1 MAKKLS
7 WGLVAILSIFI
18 GLYPGLFLTGNQ
30 KAGILNIKPESLF
43 SNPFWLISFY
53 THITLGGLALLT
65 GWLQFSQ
72 KVRAASI
79 ALHRTLGKIYVIS
92 VLVSAV
98 AGINIAFYAT
108 GGWPTALGFMSLGIT
123 WFYTTLQAYR
133 SIRQGNILAH
143 GNWMIYSYAC
153 TFAAVTLRL
162 WMPLLVPLFGNFMT
176 AYTVVSWWCWLPNL
190 AVAHFLTR
198 QPKSMVKIR

>member
-1 MAKKLS
+1 MTNKLT
-7 WGLVAILSIFI
+7 WGLLAILSIFF
-18 GLYPGLFLTGNQ
+18 GLYPGLFLNGNQ
-30 KAGILNIKPESLF
+30 KVGILNIKPDSLF

-65 GWLQFSQ
+65 GWPQFSQ
-72 KVRAASI
+72 KVRATRI
-79 ALHRTLGKIYVIS
+79 RLHRALGKIYVVS

-108 GGWPTALGFMSLGIT
+108 GGWPTALGFMCLGIT

-133 SIRQGNILAH
+133 SIWLGNILAH
-143 GNWMIYSYAC
+143 GNWMTFSYAC

-176 AYTVVSWWCWLPNL
+176 AYTVVAWWCWLPNL
-190 AVAHFLTR
+190 TVAYFMTR
-198 QPKSMVKIR
+198 QPKSVAKIR